1 MKKKMQGFIVLW
13 MILTLLPTTAYAGDL
28 TFGQIQDELASAQ
41 KELREN
47 QAAIND
53 KKDQITEDNATIQSL
68 KEDIEKMSQEVVV
81 LQQEIVRAN
90 EEIGAKKEQT
100 KDLISYYQM
109 SQGENLYLDYIFGG
123 ESITDLVYRMS
134 IVDQIS
140 EYNDQMV
147 NDLEDLIESNENRKI
162 VLANKQEEY
171 EDKMA
176 NLEEEISKLNSSIE
190 KMNGLSPSLEEQVKA
205 KEELVKF
212 YKEQGCKN
220 RGDVIGRDCAVS
232 SSNSTFR
239 RPFQTGYVTS
249 FTGIRWG
256 SLHRGIDLGS
266 PQGKNTPLYSI
277 GNGVITNVYHDSNG
291 ALCLIIQ
298 YRTSDG
304 KYYSALY
311 AHLSR
316 YAPGIYVG
324 MKPKEVT
331 VNTLVGYMGDT
342 GYAFGVHLHLEVY
355 PCRIYVD
362 KECSTW
368 NKYVSFASQMFN
380 QGYKGS
386 ESVINFPSR
395 TYQTW
400 YAR

>member
-1 MKKKMQGFIVLW
+1 MNKGVQTIVIVL
-13 MILTLLPTTAYAGDL
+13 MLVSLLPITVQAEDL
-28 TFGQIQDELASAQ
+28 TFGQIQDELAKAQ
-41 KELREN
+41 KELQDN
-47 QAAIND
+47 KNAINN
-53 KKDQITEDNATIQSL
+53 KKDQITQDNATIQSL
-68 KEDIEKMSQEVVV
+68 KNDIEDMSQEVVT
-81 LQQEIVRAN
+81 LQQEIVDAN
-90 EEIGAKKEQT
+90 EEIGNKKEQT
-100 KDLISYYQM
+100 KDLITYYQM
-109 SQGENLYLDYIFGG
+109 SQGENLYLDYVFGG
-123 ESITDLVYRMS
+123 ESITDLVYRIS
-134 IVDQIS
+134 IVEQIS
-140 EYNDQMV
+140 EYNEQMV
-147 NDLEDLIESNENRKI
+147 NDLQDLIESNENRKV
-162 VLANKQEEY
+162 VLANKQDEY
-171 EDKMA
+171 EEKMK
-176 NLEEEISKLNSSIE
+176 NLEEEIQKLNSSIE
-190 KMNGLSPSLEEQVKA
+190 TMSGLSPSLEDQVKD
-205 KEELVKF
+205 KENLVKY

-266 PQGKNTPLYSI
+266 PQGRNTPLYSI
-277 GNGVITNVYHDSNG
+277 GNGIITNVYHDNNG

-324 MKPKEVT
+324 MPPKEVT
-331 VNTLVGYMGDT
+331 TNTLVGYMGDT

-362 KECSTW
+362 NECSSW
-368 NKYVSFASQMFN
+368 NKYVSFASKMFN

-386 ESVINFPSR
+386 ESVIDFPSR